1 MVDANLLILHHI
13 STGMIILENISL
25 KPYNT
30 FGIKVNARL
39 FAEMHTLQDIQ
50 TFLNTARYKG
60 RPKLI
65 MGGGSNLLFTKDVD
79 DVVMKIST
87 KGIFKISETADDVWL
102 NVQAGV
108 VWDDFVNYC
117 LDNNYG
123 GIENLALIPGNVG
136 SCPIQNIG
144 AYGVEVKDC
153 IETVEVVDMKSVQ
166 MYDIPNKDC
175 RFGYRDSIFKKEL
188 KDKVVIVS
196 VTFKLTK
203 KHHLKLEYGA
213 ITDELKTL
221 GIENPGIREIA
232 KAVGNIRRCKLPD
245 PKEIGN
251 AGSFFKNP
259 SLSAQEYHKLKALF
273 SAMPSY
279 PQPDDSFKIP
289 AGWLIEQ
296 CGWKGFRKD
305 DAGVHEKQ
313 ALVLVNYG
321 NASGTE
327 IYKLA
332 CNIKDSVKKKF
343 GIDLEM
349 EVNIL

>member
-1 MVDANLLILHHI
+1 MIDANLLILHHI
-13 STGMIILENISL
+13 STSMIILENISL

-30 FGIKVNARL
+30 FRVQANASV
-39 FAEMHTLQDIQ
+39 FAEMHSLLDIQ
-50 TFLNTARYKG
+50 TFLNTSRYKDW
-60 RPKLI
+60 PKLI
-65 MGGGSNLLFTKDVD
+65 MGGGSNLLFTKDFDGVI
-79 DVVMKIST
+79 MKINT
-87 KGIFKISETADDVWL
+87 KGIFKINETEDRVWL
-102 NVQAGV
+102 NVQAGE

-117 LDNNYG
+117 IGNNYG
-123 GIENLALIPGNVG
+123 GIENLTLIHGNMG

-153 IETVEVVDMKSVQ
+153 IETVEVVDIENIQ
-166 MYDIPNKDC
+166 MYEIQNKDC

-188 KDKVVIVS
+188 KDKVIIVS

-203 KHHLKLEYGA
+203 KHQLNLEYGD
-213 ITDELKTL
+213 IRDELKNM
-221 GIENPGIREIA
+221 GIKNPGIREVA
-232 KAVGNIRRCKLPD
+232 KAVCNIRRCKLPD

-259 SLSAQEYHKLKALF
+259 SLSEKKYNKLKSSFHDL
-273 SAMPSY
+273 PSY
-279 PQPDDSFKIP
+279 SQSDNTFKIP

-321 NASGTE
+321 NASGME
-327 IYKLA
+327 IFQLA
-332 CNIKDSVKKKF
+332 SKIQDSVKKKF
-343 GIDLEM
+343 GIELDM
-349 EVNIL
+349 EVNVI

>member
-1 MVDANLLILHHI
+1 MIDANLLILHHI
-13 STGMIILENISL
+13 SISMIILENISL

-30 FGIKVNARL
+30 FGIQANARL

-50 TFLNTARYKG
+50 TFLISEKYKS
-60 RPKLI
+60 RRKLI
-65 MGGGSNLLFTKDVD
+65 IGGGSNLLFIKDYD

-87 KGIFKISETADDVWL
+87 KGIFKIDENEKHVWL
-102 NVQAGV
+102 NVQAGE
-108 VWDDFVNYC
+108 VWDDFVNHC
-117 LDNNYG
+117 IENNYG

-153 IETVEVVDMKSVQ
+153 IETVEVVDMKSLQ
-166 MYDIPNKDC
+166 MYEILNKDC

-188 KDKVVIVS
+188 KDKVIIVS
-196 VTFKLTK
+196 VNFKLTK
-203 KHHLKLEYGA
+203 KHQLNLEYGA
-213 ITDELKTL
+213 IRDELKST
-221 GIENPGIREIA
+221 GIENPGIREVA
-232 KAVGNIRRCKLPD
+232 KAVSTIRRCKLPD
-245 PKEIGN
+245 PEEIGN

-259 SLSAQEYHKLKALF
+259 SLSEKEFNKLKSSFPDL
-273 SAMPSY
+273 PSY
-279 PQPDDSFKIP
+279 TQPDNTYKIP

-327 IYKLA
+327 IYQLA
-332 CNIKDSVKKKF
+332 CKIKDSVKKKF
-343 GIDLEM
+343 SIDLEM
-349 EVNIL
+349 EVNVI